1 MTDNQS
7 EKIVSLLE
15 NIEKHL
21 QAIDWKLWDLHQ
33 QLQFNKEKTNPDME
47 NTEKPIEEVII
58 NDELESLAEIVS
70 APATAT
76 ATTPEPERPVVK
88 HTLKYP
94 SIEVLK

>member
-1 MTDNQS
+1 MTDNQT
-7 EKIVSLLE
+7 EKIITLLE

-21 QAIDWKLWDLHQ
+21 QAIDWKFWNLHQ
-33 QLQFNKEKTNPDME
+33 QFGKENTNLDME
-47 NTEKPIEEVII
+47 NTEKPIEEVIN

-70 APATAT
+70 TPAIAS
-76 ATTPEPERPVVK
+76 EPERPVIK

>member
-1 MTDNQS
+1 MTDNQT
-7 EKIVSLLE
+7 EKIISLLE

-21 QAIDWKLWDLHQ
+21 QAIDWKFWDLHQ
-33 QLQFNKEKTNPDME
+33 QLQFNKEKTNLDVE

-70 APATAT
+70 APATA
-76 ATTPEPERPVVK
+76 PEPERPVVK

>member
-1 MTDNQS
+1 
-7 EKIVSLLE
+7 
-15 NIEKHL
+15 
-21 QAIDWKLWDLHQ
+21 
-33 QLQFNKEKTNPDME
+33 ME

>member
-7 EKIVSLLE
+7 EAIVSLLE
-15 NIEKHL
+15 KMEKHL

-33 QLQFNKEKTNPDME
+33 QFGKEKMSLDAE
-47 NTEKPIEEVII
+47 HTEKPIENEIV

-70 APATAT
+70 
-76 ATTPEPERPVVK
+76 TPTVTPVAENLQVK

>member
-1 MTDNQS
+1 MTDNQT
-7 EKIVSLLE
+7 EKIISLLE

-21 QAIDWKLWDLHQ
+21 QAIDWKFWDLHQ
-33 QLQFNKEKTNPDME
+33 QLQFNKEKINLDAE
-47 NTEKPIEEVII
+47 NTEKPIEEII
-58 NDELESLAEIVS
+58 VNDELESLAEIVS
-70 APATAT
+70 APAT